1 MRFRVFLFV
10 TALLASGIAVL
21 GPAAADQVRVG
32 HSNLY
37 VDLPFATL
45 KDSKITSEGPS
56 GGAISQSYVAS
67 FWSEEW
73 GRLLGFVAIIP
84 RDYAYF
90 KGDTE
95 PLEKDIANWSFF
107 DGKQVTDKKSVACAF
122 GSCLGFRAEDF
133 ACAVFRRQIGSTG
146 KARTDSRSD
155 TMGPRLYGFYC
166 SYTTDA
172 LSSSEIDAVLQ
183 GISEQ

>member
-1 MRFRVFLFV
+1 LFFLA
-10 TALLASGIAVL
+10 ALAGSAIAGT
-21 GPAAADQVRVG
+21 GPAAAEQVRVG

-37 VDLPFATL
+37 VDLPFVTL

-73 GRLLGFVAIIP
+73 GRLLAFLAVIP

-90 KGDTE
+90 KGDSE
-95 PLEKDIANWSFF
+95 PLDSDIANWSFF
-107 DGKQVTDKKSVACAF
+107 DGKQLTDKKTVACAYAT
-122 GSCLGFRAEDF
+122 CLAFRADEI

-166 SYTTDA
+166 SYATET
-172 LSSSEIDAVLQ
+172 LTSSEIDAVLQ
-183 GISEQ
+183 GITEQ